1 MAVRPHRAPAVG
13 DDVRLLHLAGP
24 ERGVVVAVEDAGRAV
39 TVAAADGTANV
50 FRLRR
55 ASGLYV
61 DDRWTRLAF
70 DRPDGDT
77 ED

>member
-1 MAVRPHRAPAVG
+1 MPVRLHRAPAVG
-13 DDVRLLHLAGP
+13 DAVHLLYLAGP
-24 ERGVVVAVEDAGRAV
+24 EDGIVAAVEDEGRTV
-39 TVAAADGTANV
+39 TVTTGDGETKV

-70 DRPDGDT
+70 DQP
-77 ED
+77 